1 VAWPPFS
8 EGEWSRE
15 VGSNE
20 KWEFYLQ
27 LAPLYNKALS
37 TQQIIMARGKFNK
50 RGGGKKF
57 DAVSA
62 EEVEL
67 RNKRLEEFEEER
79 AKRRADEGC
88 DEEGGEAGGEKEAG
102 KEGEGSDAT
111 EKPASA
117 KAKPEED
124 EKPVIVTS
132 AEDHRRNMRK
142 LDAVRK
148 RREEAEMRRLAE
160 QATEMA
166 LEDERR
172 LQFAAMQREDDD
184 EEDEKT
190 GKKKKKKEKAI
201 IPKLTKIDIKKMKPA
216 QMKDALKERGLEIQG
231 NKNELTERLVK
242 FEADR

>member
-1 VAWPPFS
+1 
-8 EGEWSRE
+8 
-15 VGSNE
+15 
-20 KWEFYLQ
+20 
-27 LAPLYNKALS
+27 
-37 TQQIIMARGKFNK
+37 MARGKFNK

-57 DAVSA
+57 DCVSA
-62 EEVEL
+62 EEIEL
-67 RNKRLEEFEEER
+67 RNKRLEEFEEQR
-79 AKRRADEGC
+79 AKRRAEEGE
-88 DEEGGEAGGEKEAG
+88 DEEGEAGEKKEEG
-102 KEGEGSDAT
+102 KEGDAT
-111 EKPASA
+111 EKPASG
-117 KAKPEED
+117 KPKPKPEED

-166 LEDERR
+166 VEKERK
-172 LQFAAMQREDDD
+172 LQFAAFQADD
-184 EEDEKT
+184 EEDDKT
-190 GKKKKKKEKAI
+190 DKKKKKKEKATI
-201 IPKLTKIDIKKMKPA
+201 AKLTKIDIKKMKPA

>member
-1 VAWPPFS
+1 
-8 EGEWSRE
+8 
-15 VGSNE
+15 
-20 KWEFYLQ
+20 
-27 LAPLYNKALS
+27 
-37 TQQIIMARGKFNK
+37 MARGKFNK

-88 DEEGGEAGGEKEAG
+88 DEEGDAGGEKEEG
-102 KEGEGSDAT
+102 KEGEGDAT

-117 KAKPEED
+117 KAKPVED
-124 EKPVIVTS
+124 DKPVIVTS

-166 LEDERR
+166 LEEERK
-172 LQFAAMQREDDD
+172 LQFAALQADDDD
-184 EEDEKT
+184 EEDDKT

>member
-1 VAWPPFS
+1 
-8 EGEWSRE
+8 
-15 VGSNE
+15 
-20 KWEFYLQ
+20 
-27 LAPLYNKALS
+27 
-37 TQQIIMARGKFNK
+37 MARGKFNK

-88 DEEGGEAGGEKEAG
+88 DEEGEAGGEKGEG
-102 KEGEGSDAT
+102 KESEADAT

-117 KAKPEED
+117 KSKPEED

-172 LQFAAMQREDDD
+172 LQFAALQAEDDD

-190 GKKKKKKEKAI
+190 GKKKKKKEKAV

-231 NKNELTERLVK
+231 NKNELTERLIK